1 MKTINSVSIRA
12 IEKNKNMLVHRSLF
26 FVFLVSQV
34 IFGQEKDLN
43 LPDLGDRVSGVISL
57 EQERVLGQGFLEQVY
72 AQAPLINDPIIQ
84 EYTELLIYRLSET
97 SQVKDRKYTIV
108 LIDEKSLNAFA
119 APGGVIGVNGGLF
132 LNAENEAQLASV
144 LSHELAHLSQRH
156 FARNVLRGRDTNL
169 ASSLVMVS
177 AIALAIISNN
187 PTAFVAGPA
196 ALQQQ
201 QLRYSRMFEREA
213 DRYGFNNLIAA
224 GYDPAS
230 MGQMFENMAKVRK
243 LAGDN
248 PPEFLLTHPITSSR
262 VSDAFN
268 AADQIEFTGGKKN
281 TVNFEFI
288 KGRLKAKYNNL
299 SPQASA
305 RYFEKLYL
313 DFPNNENKYAYIRA
327 LQANGQ
333 TDIALDE
340 INEIINKYPKNL
352 ILNITKSEI
361 LLSGKKFSDAQKN
374 IDQILS
380 ISPGNYPASIIKSKI
395 LSAKKEFIKAEEI
408 LRDLLISNNRDP
420 GLWIQLSEVQR
431 AGKNIVGYHISRGE
445 YYMLIGDFDNALNQL
460 RFALNLSGNSFQTA
474 ETIMTKIKLANER
487 LGKRR
492 GF

>member
-1 MKTINSVSIRA
+1 
-12 IEKNKNMLVHRSLF
+12 MLIQRSFFLF
-26 FVFLVSQV
+26 LFISLLVFS
-34 IFGQEKDLN
+34 QEKDLN
-43 LPDLGDRVSGVISL
+43 LPNLGDRVSGVISL
-57 EQERVLGQGFLEQVY
+57 EQERILGQGFLEQVY

-84 EYTELLIYRLSET
+84 EYTELLIYKLSET
-97 SQVKDRKYTIV
+97 SQVKDRQFTIV

-132 LNAENEAQLASV
+132 LNAGNEAQLASV
-144 LSHELAHLSQRH
+144 LGHELAHLSQRH

-187 PTAFVAGPA
+187 PTAFITGPA

-201 QLRYSRMFEREA
+201 QLRYSRIFEREA

-224 GYDPAS
+224 GYDPAG

-281 TVNFEFI
+281 TINFEFI
-288 KGRLKAKYNNL
+288 KGRLKARYNSL
-299 SPQASA
+299 SPQAA
-305 RYFEKLYL
+305 VRYFKKLYE
-313 DFPNNENKYAYIRA
+313 DTPSNENKYAYISA
-327 LQANGQ
+327 LQSNGQ
-333 TDIALDE
+333 TDQALNVM
-340 INEIINKYPKNL
+340 NEILKKFPKNL

-361 LLSGKKFSDAQKN
+361 LLSGQRFSDARKN
-374 IDQILS
+374 IDQVLN
-380 ISPGNYPASIIKSKI
+380 ISPGNYPASITKAKI
-395 LSAKKEFIKAEEI
+395 LSSKKEFIKAEEI
-408 LRDLLISNNRDP
+408 LRDLLISKNRDP
-420 GLWIQLSEVQR
+420 GLWMQLSEVQR
-431 AGKNIVGYHISRGE
+431 AGKNIVGYHLSRGE
-445 YYMLIGDFDNALNQL
+445 YYTLIGDFDNALNQFQ
-460 RFALNLSGNSFQTA
+460 FALSLSGNSFQTS
-474 ETIMTKIKLANER
+474 ETIMTKIKFARER
-487 LGKRR
+487 LGRRR

>member
-1 MKTINSVSIRA
+1 
-12 IEKNKNMLVHRSLF
+12 MLIQRSFFLF
-26 FVFLVSQV
+26 LFISQLVFT
-34 IFGQEKDLN
+34 QEKDLN
-43 LPDLGDRVSGVISL
+43 LPNLGDRVSGVISL
-57 EQERVLGQGFLEQVY
+57 EQERMLGQGFLEQVY

-84 EYTELLIYRLSET
+84 EYTELLIYKLSET
-97 SQVKDRKYTIV
+97 SQVKDRQFTIV

-132 LNAENEAQLASV
+132 LNAGNEAQLASV
-144 LSHELAHLSQRH
+144 LGHELAHLSQRH

-187 PTAFVAGPA
+187 PTAFITGPA

-201 QLRYSRMFEREA
+201 QLRYSRIFEREA

-224 GYDPAS
+224 GYDPAG

-281 TVNFEFI
+281 TINFEFI
-288 KGRLKAKYNNL
+288 KGRLKARYNSL
-299 SPQASA
+299 SPQAA
-305 RYFEKLYL
+305 VRYFEKLYK
-313 DFPNNENKYAYIRA
+313 DIPTNENKYAYISA
-327 LQANGQ
+327 LQSNGQ
-333 TDIALDE
+333 TDQALDVMSE
-340 INEIINKYPKNL
+340 ILNKFPKNL

-361 LLSGKKFSDAQKN
+361 LLSGQRLDEAEDN
-374 IDQILS
+374 IEQVLN
-380 ISPGNYPASIIKSKI
+380 ISPGNYPASIIKARI
-395 LSAKKEFIKAEEI
+395 LSSKKEFIKAEEI
-408 LRDLLISNNRDP
+408 LRDLLITKNRDQ
-420 GLWIQLSEVQR
+420 GLWMQLSEVQR
-431 AGKNIVGYHISRGE
+431 AGKNIVGYHLSRGE
-445 YYMLIGDFDNALNQL
+445 YYTLIGDFDNALNQFQ
-460 RFALNLSGNSFQTA
+460 FALGLSGNSFQTS
-474 ETIMTKIKLANER
+474 ETIMTKIKFAKER
-487 LGKRR
+487 LGRRR

>member
-1 MKTINSVSIRA
+1 
-12 IEKNKNMLVHRSLF
+12 MLIQRSFFLLLF
-26 FVFLVSQV
+26 ISQL
-34 IFGQEKDLN
+34 IFAQEKDLN
-43 LPDLGDRVSGVISL
+43 LPNLGDRVSGVISL
-57 EQERVLGQGFLEQVY
+57 EQERMLGQGFLEQVY

-84 EYTELLIYRLSET
+84 EYTELLIYKLSET
-97 SQVKDRKYTIV
+97 SQVKDRQFTIV

-132 LNAENEAQLASV
+132 LNAGNEAQLASV
-144 LSHELAHLSQRH
+144 LGHELAHLSQRH

-187 PTAFVAGPA
+187 PTAFIAGPA

-201 QLRYSRMFEREA
+201 QLRYSRIFEREA

-224 GYDPAS
+224 GYDPAG

-281 TVNFEFI
+281 TINFEFI
-288 KGRLKAKYNNL
+288 KGRLKARYNSL
-299 SPQASA
+299 SPQAA
-305 RYFEKLYL
+305 VRYFEKLYK
-313 DFPNNENKYAYIRA
+313 DIPTNENKYAYISA
-327 LQANGQ
+327 LQSNGQ
-333 TDIALDE
+333 TDEALDVM
-340 INEIINKYPKNL
+340 NEILKKFPKNL
-352 ILNITKSEI
+352 VLNITKSEI
-361 LLSGKKFSDAQKN
+361 LLSGQRLSEAQMN
-374 IDQILS
+374 IEQVLN
-380 ISPGNYPASIIKSKI
+380 ISPGNYPASIIKAKI
-395 LSAKKEFIKAEEI
+395 LSSKKEFIKAEEI
-408 LRDLLISNNRDP
+408 LRDLLISKNRDP
-420 GLWIQLSEVQR
+420 GLWMQLSEVQR
-431 AGKNIVGYHISRGE
+431 AGKNIVGYHLSRGE
-445 YYMLIGDFDNALNQL
+445 YYTLIGDFDNALNQFQ
-460 RFALNLSGNSFQTA
+460 FALGLSGNSFQTS
-474 ETIMTKIKLANER
+474 ETIMTKIKFAKER

>member
-1 MKTINSVSIRA
+1 MLIQRSVFIFLFISI
-12 IEKNKNMLVHRSLF
+12 
-26 FVFLVSQV
+26 FVFS
-34 IFGQEKDLN
+34 QEKDLN
-43 LPDLGDRVSGVISL
+43 LPSLGDRVSGVISL
-57 EQERVLGQGFLEQVY
+57 DQERILGQGFLEQVY
-72 AQAPLINDPIIQ
+72 AQAPLIDDPIIQ
-84 EYTELLIYRLSET
+84 EYTELLIYKLSET
-97 SQVKDRKYTIV
+97 SQVKDRQFTIV

-119 APGGVIGVNGGLF
+119 APGGVIGINGGLF

-144 LSHELAHLSQRH
+144 LGHELAHLSQRH

-187 PTAFVAGPA
+187 PTAFITGPA

-201 QLRYSRMFEREA
+201 QLRYSRIFEREA

-224 GYDPAS
+224 GYDPAG

-281 TVNFEFI
+281 TINFEFV
-288 KGRLKAKYNNL
+288 KGRLKARYNSL
-299 SPQASA
+299 SPQAA
-305 RYFEKLYL
+305 VRYFEKLYK
-313 DFPNNENKYAYIRA
+313 DNRTNENKYAYISA
-327 LQANGQ
+327 LQSNGQ
-333 TDIALDE
+333 TDQALKVM
-340 INEIINKYPKNL
+340 NEILLKFPKNL

-361 LLSGKKFSDAQKN
+361 LLSGQRLGDAQKS
-374 IDQILS
+374 IDQVLN

-395 LSAKKEFIKAEEI
+395 LSSKKEFIEAEEI
-408 LRDLLISNNRDP
+408 LRDLLISKNRDP
-420 GLWIQLSEVQR
+420 YLWMQLSEVQR
-431 AGKNIVGYHISRGE
+431 AGKNIVGYHLSRGE
-445 YYMLIGDFDNALNQL
+445 YYTLIGDFDNALNQFQ
-460 RFALNLSGNSFQTA
+460 FALSLSGNSFQAT
-474 ETIMTKIKLANER
+474 ETIMTKIKFARER

-492 GF
+492 GL

>member
-1 MKTINSVSIRA
+1 MLIKRSFFLFLFLSQLTIS
-12 IEKNKNMLVHRSLF
+12 
-26 FVFLVSQV
+26 
-34 IFGQEKDLN
+34 QEKDLN
-43 LPDLGDRVSGVISL
+43 LPNLGDRVSGVISL
-57 EQERVLGQGFLEQVY
+57 EQERMLGQGFLEQVY
-72 AQAPLINDPIIQ
+72 AQAPLIEDPIIQ
-84 EYTELLIYRLSET
+84 EYTELLIYKLSET
-97 SQVKDRKYTIV
+97 SQVKDRQFTIV

-132 LNAENEAQLASV
+132 LNAGNEAQLASV
-144 LSHELAHLSQRH
+144 LGHELAHLSQRH

-187 PTAFVAGPA
+187 PTAFITGPA

-201 QLRYSRMFEREA
+201 QLRYSRIFEREA

-224 GYDPAS
+224 GYDPAG

-281 TVNFEFI
+281 TINFEFV
-288 KGRLKAKYNNL
+288 KGRLKARYNSL

-305 RYFEKLYL
+305 RYFEKLYK
-313 DFPNNENKYAYIRA
+313 DNPTNENKYAYVSA
-327 LQANGQ
+327 LQSNGQ
-333 TDIALDE
+333 TDKALDLM
-340 INEIINKYPKNL
+340 NEVLNKFPKNL

-361 LLSGKKFSDAQKN
+361 LLSGQRLDEAENN
-374 IDQILS
+374 IEQVLN
-380 ISPGNYPASIIKSKI
+380 ISPGNYPASIIKAKI
-395 LSAKKEFIKAEEI
+395 LSSKKEFIKAEEI
-408 LRDLLISNNRDP
+408 LRDLLISKNRDP
-420 GLWIQLSEVQR
+420 GLWMQLSEIQR
-431 AGKNIVGYHISRGE
+431 AGKNIVGYHLSRGE
-445 YYMLIGDFDNALNQL
+445 YYTLIGDFDNALNQFQ
-460 RFALNLSGNSFQTA
+460 FALGLSGNSFQTS
-474 ETIMTKIKLANER
+474 ETIMTKIKLAKDR
-487 LGKRR
+487 LGRRR